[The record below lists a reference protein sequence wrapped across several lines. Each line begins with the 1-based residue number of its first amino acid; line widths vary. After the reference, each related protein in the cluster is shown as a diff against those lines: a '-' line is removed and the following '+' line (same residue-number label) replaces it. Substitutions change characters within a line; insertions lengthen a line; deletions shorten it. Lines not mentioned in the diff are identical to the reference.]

1 MPKINVLKPFAFA
14 HGGFDVEEF
23 VLGKADVSDECA
35 AVALAEGWAELLGD
49 PANGGQ
55 ANGGQANGGQ
65 ANGGQAD
72 APGTGELPA
81 ADFADTQPSKTA
93 AESAAP
99 ETAAEPAAPET
110 ADAAQQRRRRSA
122 PAA

>member
-23 VLGKADVSDECA
+23 VLGEADVSDECA

-49 PANGGQ
+49 
-55 ANGGQANGGQ
+55 QANGGQ

-81 ADFADTQPSKTA
+81 ADFADTQPAKTA
-93 AESAAP
+93 AETAAP